1 MNGDIISIKGTRSG
15 LVALINTEY
24 DFTEIKNIL
33 RIKIENSRGF
43 FKGARITF
51 HYPGDKCLTEE
62 MTIELENI
70 CSEYGLL
77 PDRQITWPS
86 APEPRDIISQANNEV
101 AVSLADNVNPVMKE
115 ASPSLPESGISQADR
130 EPSLLVNRSLRSGQ
144 KLSYNGNVIIMGD
157 VNPGSEI
164 TASGNIIVWGSLRGV
179 VHAGAGGKQD
189 CSIMAFRLKPVQLRI
204 ASIISRSPENQ
215 QLTSYPEVARL
226 ANGKMII
233 EPYLTYGLRKN

>member
-33 RIKIENSRGF
+33 RTKIENSRGF

-77 PDRQITWPS
+77 PRLPGPQRRNPEISFHRPITRWPCPWQIMST
-86 APEPRDIISQANNEV
+86 
-101 AVSLADNVNPVMKE
+101 L
-115 ASPSLPESGISQADR
+115 
-130 EPSLLVNRSLRSGQ
+130 
-144 KLSYNGNVIIMGD
+144 
-157 VNPGSEI
+157 
-164 TASGNIIVWGSLRGV
+164 
-179 VHAGAGGKQD
+179 
-189 CSIMAFRLKPVQLRI
+189 
-204 ASIISRSPENQ
+204 
-215 QLTSYPEVARL
+215 
-226 ANGKMII
+226 
-233 EPYLTYGLRKN
+233 

>member
-1 MNGDIISIKGTRSG
+1 MNGDIISIKGTRNG

-24 DFTEIKNIL
+24 DFTEIKNML
-33 RIKIENSRGF
+33 RVKIVNSRGF

-51 HYPGDKCLTEE
+51 HYPSDKFLTEE
-62 MTIELENI
+62 MTVELENI

-77 PDRQITWPS
+77 PDRQITWPTAS
-86 APEPRDIISQANNEV
+86 EPRNITAQANNEV
-101 AVSLADNVNPVMKE
+101 AVSLADDVNPVMKE
-115 ASPSLPESGISQADR
+115 ASPSLPESGITQADR

-144 KLSYNGNVIIMGD
+144 KISYDGNVIIMGD

-164 TASGNIIVWGSLRGV
+164 TASGNIVVWGSLRGV

-215 QLTSYPEVARL
+215 QLTSYPEVASL
-226 ANGKMII
+226 ANGKMVI